1 MTYDVKLL
9 IGADNAAAS
18 NGATVNRI
26 GPVTG
31 KTESVF
37 AAATVDDVNA
47 AVEAAQRAFSSWSK
61 AGPNV
66 RRRILLKAADAIEAR
81 APEFT
86 AIMMAETGATTLWG
100 MGNAKL
106 AAETVREAAAM
117 TTRILGETIP
127 SDRPGTVSLALR
139 KPVGVMVGIAP
150 WNAPVILGARA
161 IAMPIACGNTII
173 LKGSEASPMTH
184 RLVVDC
190 FVEAGVP
197 EGVINYINNDPEDA
211 PQIVEALVSHK
222 YVKRINFT
230 GSAKVGK
237 IIAGIAARD
246 LKPCLFELG
255 GKAPF
260 VVLDDANLDEAVK
273 AAAFG
278 AFLNQGQICMSS
290 ERIIVAASVA
300 DTFAEK
306 FKAKVAELRAGH
318 PADDPQPLGG
328 LIDTATAGR
337 VKALVEDART
347 AGASIIL
354 EGKAEG
360 AVMQA
365 SVVAN
370 VTQDMRIWSEES
382 FGPVVCL
389 ICANDDD
396 HAIELANDTD
406 YGLTAAVYG
415 SDISRAMKVAD
426 AIEAGMCHINGP
438 TVYDEPQM
446 PFGGVQDSGYGRFGG
461 TFGIDS
467 FTEVKWLTINS
478 EPIHFPI

>member
-18 NGATVNRI
+18 NGATVDRI

-47 AVEAAQRAFSSWSK
+47 AAEAAQRAFSSWSK
-61 AGPNV
+61 TGPNV

-150 WNAPVILGARA
+150 WNAPVVLGARA

-173 LKGSEASPMTH
+173 LKGSEASPMAH
-184 RLVVDC
+184 RLVIDC

-290 ERIIVAASVA
+290 ERIIVAESVA

-389 ICANDDD
+389 IRANDDD

-446 PFGGVQDSGYGRFGG
+446 PFGGVQNSGYGRFGG